1 MSSLRI
7 LSQTVIS
14 SLLNQGNPTNA
25 NEIVDLMATTFSAYT
40 NGHKSHDKSAA
51 LGAQA
56 PLRVNVTTDNHK
68 VLFMPSR
75 LDQTT
80 SIKVVSVPTRDND
93 SRGLPASVLVLDQ
106 DTGAVETIMNGG
118 SLTAVRTAAGS
129 GLATRYYANPE
140 SKTLVVMG
148 AGAQGRSHID
158 MMIAVRPSIKRVMV
172 WNRGVERREALVK
185 AIQTDYPS
193 IEVKGVSE
201 SDGSL
206 KEAVNEADIVC
217 TCTNASQPV
226 LKGAWLKPGVHLN
239 CVGSYTMEMHEVD
252 ADTVKRAETI
262 VVDSISACASEA
274 GELVK
279 SSKPDQWV
287 EIGEVVS
294 SSDLQEKA
302 TKARDTITLFKSVGI
317 SVQDSAIA
325 GLMNKRA
332 KEAGLGDIVDF

>member
-1 MSSLRI
+1 SVRI
-7 LSQTVIS
+7 LSQTVIA
-14 SLLNQGNPTNA
+14 SLLNQGNADNA
-25 NEIVDLMATTFSAYT
+25 IEIVDLMATTFAAYT
-40 NGHKSHDKSAA
+40 TGHKGHSKSAA
-51 LGAQA
+51 AEAQA
-56 PLRVNVTTDNHK
+56 PLRVSVTTDNHK

-93 SRGLPASVLVLDQ
+93 SRGLPASIMVLDQ
-106 DTGAVETIMNGG
+106 DTGAVETIMNAGA
-118 SLTAVRTAAGS
+118 LTAVRTAAGS
-129 GLATRYYANPE
+129 GLATRYYANPDA
-140 SKTLVVMG
+140 KTLVVLG

-158 MMIAVRPSIKRVMV
+158 IMLAVRPSIERVMV
-172 WNRGVERREALVK
+172 WNRGASRREALVK

-193 IEVKGVSE
+193 LIVKGVTE

-206 KEAVNEADIVC
+206 ERAVNEADIVC

-226 LKGAWLKPGVHLN
+226 LRGAWLKSGVHLN

-252 ADTVKRAETI
+252 AETVKRAETI
-262 VVDSISACASEA
+262 VVDSISACAAEA

-279 SSKPDQWV
+279 SSKSDQWL
-287 EIGEVVS
+287 EMGDVVKS
-294 SSDLQEKA
+294 PELQAKA
-302 TKARDTITLFKSVGI
+302 TEARKTITLFKSVGI

-332 KEAGLGDIVDF
+332 KDAGLGDIV